1 MATIFKCDGC
11 DKEFKEKRNN
21 LTEITIER
29 RMPGN
34 DDRYAVGNQSTELD
48 LCSRCQMS
56 FERFVKNLREVR
68 EGIGTE

>member
-1 MATIFKCDGC
+1 MATIYKCDGC

-48 LCSRCQMS
+48 LCSRCQMT
-56 FERFVKNLREVR
+56 FERFLKSLREDR